1 MRIRAFFWYL
11 LAFVCVSVLLFA
23 ASNQTYAPAMLQVHV
38 DQEKLTAA
46 GITTL
51 ELHLTDPQG
60 VPIEEAHVLPAAR
73 MTNMDM
79 QASYRN
85 VSAIGQGQYKVE
97 LPCTQTPTASVL
109 SNKRCK
115 SMFCSLQGYRC
126 FIFSA

>member
-1 MRIRAFFWYL
+1 MRIRPFFWYL

-23 ASNQTYAPAMLQVHV
+23 ATNQAHAPAALQVHV

-60 VPIEEAHVLPAAR
+60 IPIEEAHVLPDAR

-79 QASYRN
+79 QASYHN
-85 VSAIGQGQYKVE
+85 VSAIGKGQYKVQLRLYMAGPWLITLHANADGF
-97 LPCTQTPTASVL
+97 LPLEQTLRVDVV
-109 SNKRCK
+109 
-115 SMFCSLQGYRC
+115 
-126 FIFSA
+126 

>member
-1 MRIRAFFWYL
+1 MRIRPFFWYL

-23 ASNQTYAPAMLQVHV
+23 ATNQKYAPAVLQVHV

-60 VPIEEAHVLPAAR
+60 VPIEEAHVLPVAR

-97 LPCTQTPTASVL
+97 LRLYMAGPWLITLHANADGFRPLEQT
-109 SNKRCK
+109 
-115 SMFCSLQGYRC
+115 LQVDV
-126 FIFSA
+126 I

>member
-1 MRIRAFFWYL
+1 
-11 LAFVCVSVLLFA
+11 
-23 ASNQTYAPAMLQVHV
+23 VHV

-60 VPIEEAHVLPAAR
+60 IPIEEAHVLPDAR

-85 VSAIGQGQYKVE
+85 VSAIGKGQYKVQLRLYMAGPWLITLHANADGFRPLE
-97 LPCTQTPTASVL
+97 QT
-109 SNKRCK
+109 
-115 SMFCSLQGYRC
+115 LQVDVV
-126 FIFSA
+126 